1 MMIDVVVRQG
11 QLGRCFA
18 LKLWSTDFVN
28 GKVWFQQC
36 RLKWISQND
45 ISFHRKVFNYTLTSS
60 SPIDFQQI
68 SFFWEISTIGMK
80 IGFGVVFTSM
90 SSFSKVLDDWIDVEI
105 PSNAFERLI
114 STGSIANEHVLWKIF
129 WILGAWSFCGKTEF
143 LYASTQVLLKI
154 VRKSNSSKLSIS
166 FGYETEIHFIPY
178 KEDQGRISMQAS

>member
-11 QLGRCFA
+11 QLVHCFA

-28 GKVWFQQC
+28 GRVWFRQC

-80 IGFGVVFTSM
+80 IGFGIVFTSM

-105 PSNAFERLI
+105 PSNTFERLI
-114 STGSIANEHVLWKIF
+114 STGSIANEHVLWKTF
-129 WILGAWSFCGKTEF
+129 WILGVWSFCGKNRIFVCEHPGLAKNF
-143 LYASTQVLLKI
+143 SKI
-154 VRKSNSSKLSIS
+154 
-166 FGYETEIHFIPY
+166 
-178 KEDQGRISMQAS
+178 